1 MVDPLTKKG
10 SMALWDRVGLNQF
23 VGLQPWVWVQLES
36 AEPPGPFPFMGGV
49 DPAVVASLHEVHGIL
64 MSTVETAIS
73 DVFAHRTPVDDPAA
87 GRRLEDAY
95 AEVVQSRPRLR
106 QHIRCGRNPDG
117 TFVWEFPKDRHQSA
131 VMNYGG
137 LRIFNAVNR
146 QALPMGLDR
155 PLSPVVGKLLG
166 CLNGTRTVS
175 EIRTIVMTAGHD
187 AAPQLL
193 HLLEQLDSHECLAV
207 TNHSSI
213 RTQWLDVTKDQDT
226 VHLGHAA
233 LMYRQ
238 RDWFFWFDPWLMPW
252 FAESPVPSLWTSL
265 LPPPV
270 AVFLTHDHDDHVDPR
285 TLLHLPKDVPVIVPS
300 RKNRKTWHFDY
311 LSLMRELGFTNVL
324 ELAHGES
331 WKFDGGEVVSVPFF
345 GEDPCDLALP
355 RNCYLISDRG
365 HNTLVHADSGPTNDG
380 HSAIADGVIARLVE
394 QHGPIATVY
403 ASQQQLKEIRS
414 YAAHASLSHPGKWLE
429 VGENGFLTNHYLSE
443 LMQHA
448 QATLFVSYA
457 TGGADWY
464 PDHLSFMFSHRNPAR
479 TALLTAHWDPPESLR
494 DVLAASGRQ
503 YHYGQALDIVRVPA
517 PGQVQIIQKND
528 AVSPLS
534 LYQLDHEVPAFLK
547 GVPH

>member
-1 MVDPLTKKG
+1 
-10 SMALWDRVGLNQF
+10 MALWDRVGLNQF

-36 AEPPGPFPFMGGV
+36 AEPPGPFPFMGGA

-64 MSTVETAIS
+64 MSAVETAIS

-106 QHIRCGRNPDG
+106 QHIRCGRNADG
-117 TFVWEFPKDRHQSA
+117 TFVWDFPRDRQKSA
-131 VMNYGG
+131 VMNYAG
-137 LRIFNAVNR
+137 LRIFNAVTR
-146 QALPMGLDR
+146 QALPMGLSG
-155 PLSPVVGKLLG
+155 PSSGVGTLLG
-166 CLNGTRTVS
+166 CLNGTRTAS
-175 EIRTIVMTAGHD
+175 EIRTIVTTAGRE
-187 AAPQLL
+187 AASQLL

-207 TNHSSI
+207 TDRSSI
-213 RTQWLDVTKDQDT
+213 RPRWLDATRDQDM

-238 RDWFFWFDPWLMPW
+238 RDRFLWFDPWLMPW

-265 LPPPV
+265 LPPPA

-300 RKNRKTWHFDY
+300 RKNRKTWYFDY
-311 LSLMRELGFTNVL
+311 LSLMRELGFTNVI
-324 ELAHGES
+324 ELAHGEA
-331 WKFDGGEVVSVPFF
+331 WTFEGGRVVSVPFF

-380 HSAIADGVIARLVE
+380 HSAIEDGVIARLVAE
-394 QHGPIATVY
+394 YGPIATVY

-414 YAAHASLSHPGKWLE
+414 YAAHASLSPPGTWLE
-429 VGENGFLTNHYLSE
+429 VGENGFLTNRYLSE
-443 LMQHA
+443 LMRDA

-464 PDHLSFMFSHRNPAR
+464 PDHLSFMFSDRNPAR

-503 YHYGQALDIVRVPA
+503 YHYGQALDIVRVSA
-517 PGQVQIIQKND
+517 PGQVQIIRKND
-528 AVSPLS
+528 VVAPRA
-534 LYQLDHEVPAFLK
+534 LYQLDHDMPAFLK
-547 GVPH
+547 NAPR

>member
-1 MVDPLTKKG
+1 
-10 SMALWDRVGLNQF
+10 MALWDRVDPDQF

-49 DPAVVASLHEVHGIL
+49 DPAVAASLHEVHGIL

-73 DVFAHRTPVDDPAA
+73 DVFAHRTSVDDPAVS
-87 GRRLEDAY
+87 RRLEDAY
-95 AEVVQSRPRLR
+95 AEVVQSRPRLQ

-117 TFVWEFPKDRHQSA
+117 TFVWEFPQDRHKSA
-131 VMNYGG
+131 VMNYAG
-137 LRIFNAVNR
+137 LRVFNAVKR
-146 QALPMGLDR
+146 QALPLGLDR
-155 PLSPVVGKLLG
+155 PLSSGVGKLLG
-166 CLNGTRTVS
+166 RLNGTRTVS
-175 EIRTIVMTAGHD
+175 EIRTMAMTAGRD
-187 AAPQLL
+187 VTSRLL
-193 HLLEQLDSHECLAV
+193 HFLEQLESHECLAV
-207 TNHSSI
+207 TNHSSV
-213 RTQWLDVTKDQDT
+213 RTRWTEVTRDQDT

-238 RDWFFWFDPWLMPW
+238 RDQFFWFDPWLMPW

-265 LPPPV
+265 LPQPA

-285 TLLHLPKDVPVIVPS
+285 TLLHLPKEVPVIVPS
-300 RKNRKTWHFDY
+300 RKNRKTLYFDY
-311 LSLMRELGFTNVL
+311 LALTRELGFTNVI

-331 WKFDGGEVVSVPFF
+331 WKFEGGHVVSVPFF

-380 HSAIADGVIARLVE
+380 RSAVQDGVIARLVE
-394 QHGPIATVY
+394 RHGPITTVY

-429 VGENGFLTNHYLSE
+429 VGENGFLTNHYLAD
-443 LMQHA
+443 LMRRA
-448 QATLFVSYA
+448 QAKLFVSYA

-464 PDHLSFMFSHRNPAR
+464 PDHLSFMFSRRNPAR
-479 TALLTAHWDPPESLR
+479 TALLTAHWDPPESLS
-494 DVLAASGRQ
+494 DLLAASGSQ
-503 YHYGQALDIVRVPA
+503 YHYGQALDVVRVSA
-517 PGQVQIIQKND
+517 PGQVQVIRENE
-528 AVSPLS
+528 ALTPLS

-547 GVPH
+547 GAPHRQGRP